1 MLSKEFMVNSEYGFH
16 LRPAQILMESITPF
30 ESKVILKFNGKEAN
44 AKSLLNLMT
53 LGLDNGQSVTV
64 VVDGPDEN
72 EVMKII
78 DKLFEDG
85 FDE

>member
-64 VVDGPDEN
+64 EVDGPDEN

>member
-1 MLSKEFMVNSEYGFH
+1 
-16 LRPAQILMESITPF
+16 MESITPF